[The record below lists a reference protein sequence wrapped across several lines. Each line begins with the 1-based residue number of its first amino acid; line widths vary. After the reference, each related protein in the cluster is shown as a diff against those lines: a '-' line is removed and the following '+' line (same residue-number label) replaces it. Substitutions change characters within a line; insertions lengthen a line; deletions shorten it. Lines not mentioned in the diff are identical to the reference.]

1 MVFLSGMVLTSNF
14 ARPIICLDR
23 AQFLSDLAS
32 SFVERTRHFVNPLD
46 PELAVRPQNQI
57 FVRKGI
63 RGQTVSPV
71 SPGIVLGGCR

>member
-1 MVFLSGMVLTSNF
+1 MALTSNF

-57 FVRKGI
+57 FVRN
-63 RGQTVSPV
+63 QTASPVTTNNPV
-71 SPGIVLGGCR
+71 SPGIILGGCR

>member
-1 MVFLSGMVLTSNF
+1 MALTSNF
-14 ARPIICLDR
+14 ARPIICSDR
-23 AQFLSDLAS
+23 AQFCLDLAS

-57 FVRKGI
+57 FVRN
-63 RGQTVSPV
+63 QTVSPV